1 LKRCP
6 GCRRKLKKS
15 DVALIVEL
23 DMTQGGKV
31 IAKIAQCR
39 FCGKELGRRD
49 FT

>member
-1 LKRCP
+1 MICL

-23 DMTQGGKV
+23 DMTRNGKL
-31 IAKIAQCR
+31 IRKIAQCR

-49 FT
+49 FA